1 MNIGGGK
8 ERSERML
15 LAKVENGKNMMSADS
30 VRFLVLHCSASRCNE
45 DYSVEQLRRDHKAR
59 GFYDIGY
66 HFYIRKDG
74 TMTQHRKLLEVGAH
88 ARPYN
93 RCSIGICYEG
103 GLDEQGKPCNT
114 MTTEQETRLIDLFR
128 NLKILFPKAKIV
140 GHRDLPGT
148 TPKECRVWMLE
159 AGLPDTALINSYN
172 SFWLA
177 LLAKGVYHD
186 TSLQSASD
194 LLLQNQ
200 FLLHILHFLPWLRRR
215 PLQ

>member
-1 MNIGGGK
+1 MNTGGGK
-8 ERSERML
+8 VRSERML
-15 LAKVENGKNMMSADS
+15 RAKVENGKNMMSADS
-30 VRFLVLHCSASRCNE
+30 VRFLVLHCSASRCNQ

-114 MTTEQETRLIDLFR
+114 MTTEQETRLIDL
-128 NLKILFPKAKIV
+128 L
-140 GHRDLPGT
+140 
-148 TPKECRVWMLE
+148 
-159 AGLPDTALINSYN
+159 
-172 SFWLA
+172 
-177 LLAKGVYHD
+177 
-186 TSLQSASD
+186 
-194 LLLQNQ
+194 
-200 FLLHILHFLPWLRRR
+200 
-215 PLQ
+215 

>member
-1 MNIGGGK
+1 MIKDTFPMIIGEEK
-8 ERSERML
+8 VRSERTL
-15 LAKVENGKNMMSADS
+15 LAGVENGKYMTSADS
-30 VRFLVLHCSASRCNE
+30 VRFLVLHCSATRCNQ

-103 GLDEQGKPCNT
+103 GLDEHGKPCDT
-114 MTTEQETRLIDLFR
+114 RTPEQTERIVDVLTRLHQ
-128 NLKILFPKAKIV
+128 LFPKAKIV

-148 TPKECRVWMLE
+148 TPKECPCLN
-159 AGLPDTALINSYN
+159 A
-172 SFWLA
+172 
-177 LLAKGVYHD
+177 HD
-186 TSLQSASD
+186 V
-194 LLLQNQ
+194 
-200 FLLHILHFLPWLRRR
+200 FGWIEK
-215 PLQ
+215 

>member
-1 MNIGGGK
+1 MTKDTFPMNIGGGK
-8 ERSERML
+8 VRSERML
-15 LAKVENGKNMMSADS
+15 LAKEENGKNMRSADS
-30 VRFLVLHCSASRCNE
+30 VRFLVLHCSASRCNQ

-103 GLDEQGKPCNT
+103 GLDEQGKPRNT

-148 TPKECRVWMLE
+148 TPKECPCLD
-159 AGLPDTALINSYN
+159 AGSWAARHRLD
-172 SFWLA
+172 
-177 LLAKGVYHD
+177 
-186 TSLQSASD
+186 
-194 LLLQNQ
+194 
-200 FLLHILHFLPWLRRR
+200 
-215 PLQ
+215 

>member
-1 MNIGGGK
+1 MTKDTFPMNIGGEK
-8 ERSERML
+8 VRSERML
-15 LAKVENGKNMMSADS
+15 LAKVEDGKNMMSADS
-30 VRFLVLHCSASRCNE
+30 IKFLVLHCSASRCDQ
-45 DYSVEQLRRDHKAR
+45 DYSVEQLRYDHKAR

-103 GLDEQGKPCNT
+103 GLDEHGKPCNT
-114 MTTEQETRLIDLFR
+114 MTAEQETRLVDLFR

-148 TPKECRVWMLE
+148 TPKECPCLD
-159 AGLPDTALINSYN
+159 AGSWAARHRLD
-172 SFWLA
+172 
-177 LLAKGVYHD
+177 
-186 TSLQSASD
+186 
-194 LLLQNQ
+194 
-200 FLLHILHFLPWLRRR
+200 
-215 PLQ
+215 

>member
-1 MNIGGGK
+1 MTKDTIPMNIGGGK
-8 ERSERML
+8 VRSERML
-15 LAKVENGKNMMSADS
+15 RAKEENGKNMMSADS
-30 VRFLVLHCSASRCNE
+30 VRFLVLHCSANRCNQ

-148 TPKECRVWMLE
+148 TPKECPCLD
-159 AGLPDTALINSYN
+159 AGSWAARHRLD
-172 SFWLA
+172 
-177 LLAKGVYHD
+177 
-186 TSLQSASD
+186 
-194 LLLQNQ
+194 
-200 FLLHILHFLPWLRRR
+200 
-215 PLQ
+215 

>member
-1 MNIGGGK
+1 MTKDTFPMNIGGGK
-8 ERSERML
+8 VRSERML
-15 LAKVENGKNMMSADS
+15 LAKVEKGKNMMSADS
-30 VRFLVLHCSASRCNE
+30 VRFLVLHCSASRCNQ

-114 MTTEQETRLIDLFR
+114 LNSLQFERIKELLVV
-128 NLKILFPKAKIV
+128 LKRLFPKAEIV

-148 TPKECRVWMLE
+148 SPKECPCFE
-159 AGLPDTALINSYN
+159 AKEVFCI
-172 SFWLA
+172 
-177 LLAKGVYHD
+177 
-186 TSLQSASD
+186 
-194 LLLQNQ
+194 
-200 FLLHILHFLPWLRRR
+200 
-215 PLQ
+215 

>member
-1 MNIGGGK
+1 MTKNTFPMNIGGEK
-8 ERSERML
+8 VRSERL
-15 LAKVENGKNMMSADS
+15 LRAKEENGKNMMSADS

-74 TMTQHRKLLEVGAH
+74 TMTQHRMLLEVGAH

-148 TPKECRVWMLE
+148 TPKECPCLD
-159 AGLPDTALINSYN
+159 AGSWAAHHHLD
-172 SFWLA
+172 
-177 LLAKGVYHD
+177 
-186 TSLQSASD
+186 
-194 LLLQNQ
+194 
-200 FLLHILHFLPWLRRR
+200 
-215 PLQ
+215 

>member
-1 MNIGGGK
+1 MTKDTLPMNIGGGK

-15 LAKVENGKNMMSADS
+15 RAKEENGKNMMSADS
-30 VRFLVLHCSASRCNE
+30 VRFLVLHCSASRCNQ

-148 TPKECRVWMLE
+148 TPKECPCLD
-159 AGLPDTALINSYN
+159 AGSWAARHRLD
-172 SFWLA
+172 
-177 LLAKGVYHD
+177 
-186 TSLQSASD
+186 
-194 LLLQNQ
+194 
-200 FLLHILHFLPWLRRR
+200 
-215 PLQ
+215 

>member
-1 MNIGGGK
+1 MIKDTFPMIIGEEK
-8 ERSERML
+8 VRSERML
-15 LAKVENGKNMMSADS
+15 LAKEENGKNMMSADS
-30 VRFLVLHCSASRCNE
+30 VSFLVLHCSASRCNQ

-148 TPKECRVWMLE
+148 TPKECPCLD
-159 AGLPDTALINSYN
+159 AGSWAARHRLD
-172 SFWLA
+172 
-177 LLAKGVYHD
+177 
-186 TSLQSASD
+186 
-194 LLLQNQ
+194 
-200 FLLHILHFLPWLRRR
+200 
-215 PLQ
+215 

>member
-1 MNIGGGK
+1 MAKDTIPMNIGGEK
-8 ERSERML
+8 VRSERLL
-15 LAKVENGKNMMSADS
+15 LAKVEDGKNMMSADS
-30 VRFLVLHCSASRCNE
+30 IKFLVLHCSASRCNQ
-45 DYSVEQLRRDHKAR
+45 DYSVEKLRSDHKAR

-74 TMTQHRKLLEVGAH
+74 TMTQHRMLLEVGAH
-88 ARPYN
+88 AKPYN

-148 TPKECRVWMLE
+148 TPKECPCLD
-159 AGLPDTALINSYN
+159 AGSWAARHCLD
-172 SFWLA
+172 
-177 LLAKGVYHD
+177 
-186 TSLQSASD
+186 
-194 LLLQNQ
+194 
-200 FLLHILHFLPWLRRR
+200 
-215 PLQ
+215 

>member
-1 MNIGGGK
+1 MTKDTFPMNIGRGK
-8 ERSERML
+8 VRSERML
-15 LAKVENGKNMMSADS
+15 LAKEENGKNMMSADS
-30 VRFLVLHCSASRCNE
+30 VRFLVLHCSASRCNQ
-45 DYSVEQLRRDHKAR
+45 DYSVELLRRDHKAR

-148 TPKECRVWMLE
+148 TPKECPCLD
-159 AGLPDTALINSYN
+159 AGSWAARHRLD
-172 SFWLA
+172 
-177 LLAKGVYHD
+177 
-186 TSLQSASD
+186 
-194 LLLQNQ
+194 
-200 FLLHILHFLPWLRRR
+200 
-215 PLQ
+215 

>member
-1 MNIGGGK
+1 MTKDTFPMNIGGEK
-8 ERSERML
+8 VRSERML
-15 LAKVENGKNMMSADS
+15 LAKVEDGKNMMSADS
-30 VRFLVLHCSASRCNE
+30 IKFLVLHCSASRCNQ

-103 GLDEQGKPCNT
+103 GLDEHGKACNT
-114 MTTEQETRLIDLFR
+114 MTAEQETRLVDLFR

-148 TPKECRVWMLE
+148 TPKECPGFDAGSWALQHQLE
-159 AGLPDTALINSYN
+159 
-172 SFWLA
+172 
-177 LLAKGVYHD
+177 
-186 TSLQSASD
+186 
-194 LLLQNQ
+194 
-200 FLLHILHFLPWLRRR
+200 
-215 PLQ
+215 

>member
-1 MNIGGGK
+1 MTKDTFPMNIGGGK
-8 ERSERML
+8 VRSERML
-15 LAKVENGKNMMSADS
+15 LAKVENGKNMMSAHS
-30 VRFLVLHCSASRCNE
+30 VRFLGLHCSASRCNQ
-45 DYSVEQLRRDHKAR
+45 DYSVELLRRDHKAR

-148 TPKECRVWMLE
+148 TPKECPCLD
-159 AGLPDTALINSYN
+159 AGSWAARHRLD
-172 SFWLA
+172 
-177 LLAKGVYHD
+177 
-186 TSLQSASD
+186 
-194 LLLQNQ
+194 
-200 FLLHILHFLPWLRRR
+200 
-215 PLQ
+215 

>member
-1 MNIGGGK
+1 MTKDTFPMNIGGGK
-8 ERSERML
+8 VRSERML
-15 LAKVENGKNMMSADS
+15 RAKEENGKNMMSADS
-30 VRFLVLHCSASRCNE
+30 VRFLVLHCSASRCNQ

-74 TMTQHRKLLEVGAH
+74 TMTQHRMLLEVGAH

-148 TPKECRVWMLE
+148 TPKECPCLD
-159 AGLPDTALINSYN
+159 AGSWAARHRLD
-172 SFWLA
+172 
-177 LLAKGVYHD
+177 
-186 TSLQSASD
+186 
-194 LLLQNQ
+194 
-200 FLLHILHFLPWLRRR
+200 
-215 PLQ
+215 